1 MITLP
6 YDTIIEKIKESKKI
20 SDEELNQKI
29 KNKLEQLHGLISQ
42 EGAAHIVAN
51 ELGVKLFE
59 QPSGKLKISKLLPG
73 MRNVDVVGKVISLFE
88 IREFKTE
95 KASGQVG
102 SFIMGDDT
110 GTIRVTC
117 WHEKTELM
125 RTLTQ
130 DDLVKISGLSVRE
143 NQGRVEVHMSKN
155 SEIEKNPEGESIDE
169 VKKTK
174 TKANRKKIAELGE
187 NDLNVEILGTV
198 VQSYN
203 PTFFEICPE
212 CGKRARP
219 RDDQVMCEKHGAV
232 NPTYSYVM
240 NVFVDDGSQN
250 IRTVC
255 FRQQTEQLLGK
266 NQQELVDYRE
276 FPEKFEELKHE
287 LLGQIVK
294 IVGRVTRNTM
304 FDRLE
309 LVAQDITVD
318 PDPEDELK
326 RLNEDMSK
334 DNSDEV

>member
-6 YDTIIEKIKESKKI
+6 YEVIIEKIKESKKI
-20 SDEELNQKI
+20 SDDELNQKVQQ
-29 KNKLEQLHGLISQ
+29 KLEQLNGLISK

-59 QPSGKLKISKLLPG
+59 QPSGQMKINKLLPG
-73 MRNVDVVGKVISLFE
+73 MRNVEVAGKVISIFE
-88 IREFKTE
+88 IREFTNDRG
-95 KASGQVG
+95 SGKVG
-102 SFIMGDDT
+102 SFIIGDDT

-117 WHEKTELM
+117 WHDQTENM
-125 RTLTQ
+125 RNIAN
-130 DDLVKISGLSVRE
+130 DDIVGISGLFVKD
-143 NQGRVEVHMSKN
+143 NQGRAEVHMSDK
-155 SEIEKNPEGESIDE
+155 SKLEKNPEGVSIDS
-169 VKKTK
+169 VQRTK
-174 TKANRKKIAELGE
+174 PSVTRKKIAELGE
-187 NDLNVEILGTV
+187 NDANVEILGTV

-219 RDDQVMCEKHGAV
+219 RDDQVVCEKHGAV
-232 NPTYSYVM
+232 TPTYSYVM

-255 FRQQTEQLLGK
+255 FRQQTEQLLKK
-266 NQQELVDYRE
+266 NQQELIDYKQ
-276 FPEKFEELKHE
+276 FPEKFEELKHN

-294 IVGRVTRNTM
+294 MTGRVTRNTM

-309 LVAQDITVD
+309 FVTNDVVVD

-326 RLNEDMSK
+326 RLNENMSK
-334 DNSDEV
+334 DNA